1 MDAYWREASYGR
13 INLAGSKAA
22 GWYTLP
28 QSAEAYRIEDGSDV
42 DLYRLAVDCTAAA
55 DTDIHFPDY
64 FGIGL
69 AFNLDVRVSSRGGTA
84 CLELDGQSKCYGAFW
99 LWPANLRNRAVV
111 AHEIGHAF
119 GLGHSTA
126 FDEAEFGDVWDVMSQ
141 EGRWW
146 PDPYYNPMPQHMIA
160 YNKDRF
166 GSIPA
171 PRKFTATAGAQTITL
186 ERLAQPGPHGY
197 LLAQISIGGSATHF
211 YTVEARRRIGFD
223 AGLPGDAIIIHEVD
237 MEREAPA
244 RLMGRPGE
252 DVRLHADSMWQVG
265 QTFANA
271 THGVTIT
278 VEAETATGFVV
289 TIALR

>member
-1 MDAYWREASYGR
+1 LPRLGGSARAPGRLRRWRPRSRPGAPILR
-13 INLAGSKAA
+13 HH
-22 GWYTLP
+22 
-28 QSAEAYRIEDGSDV
+28 
-42 DLYRLAVDCTAAA
+42 AVR
-55 DTDIHFPDY
+55 P
-64 FGIGL
+64 G
-69 AFNLDVRVSSRGGTA
+69 
-84 CLELDGQSKCYGAFW
+84 
-99 LWPANLRNRAVV
+99 
-111 AHEIGHAF
+111 
-119 GLGHSTA
+119 
-126 FDEAEFGDVWDVMSQ
+126 
-141 EGRWW
+141 
-146 PDPYYNPMPQHMIA
+146 
-160 YNKDRF
+160 
-166 GSIPA
+166 IPA

-244 RLMGRPGE
+244 MLMGRPGE

-265 QTFANA
+265 QTFVNA